1 MITPS
6 DAPFGAGAPAVV
18 AASSLKSSIKVEQL
32 TCTIGAELS
41 NVNLGVASR
50 DPALGEW
57 AARVSA
63 ARDTHSADP
72 RPQPARAPAPRDA
85 SPPRMNPSMALTPK
99 ERRVLE
105 LLARNLSNK
114 EIAMAM
120 QIGEETIKWHLKNV
134 FGKLAAGSRKQVVR
148 RAHLLG
154 LLESGA

>member
-1 MITPS
+1 
-6 DAPFGAGAPAVV
+6 
-18 AASSLKSSIKVEQL
+18 
-32 TCTIGAELS
+32 
-41 NVNLGVASR
+41 
-50 DPALGEW
+50 
-57 AARVSA
+57 
-63 ARDTHSADP
+63 
-72 RPQPARAPAPRDA
+72 
-85 SPPRMNPSMALTPK
+85 MNPSMALTPK

-154 LLESGA
+154 LLEPGAEAAAPLGGGGAEAPGPRLAP

>member
-1 MITPS
+1 MDLAAALGLARPFA
-6 DAPFGAGAPAVV
+6 DAH
-18 AASSLKSSIKVEQL
+18 
-32 TCTIGAELS
+32 
-41 NVNLGVASR
+41 
-50 DPALGEW
+50 PALGEW
-57 AARVSA
+57 AARVA
-63 ARDTHSADP
+63 AKAVPGGDGQTGDS
-72 RPQPARAPAPRDA
+72 RPQQARASTPRELSA
-85 SPPRMNPSMALTPK
+85 PRMNPSMALTPK

-154 LLESGA
+154 LLEPGT